1 MTTVYVMSTCP
12 DCVQVKARLS
22 NNPNYELIDIGQH
35 VRHLKA
41 FLHLR
46 DSHSAFDAVKAKG
59 AVGIP
64 CFVDEQG
71 GVSFEVPK
79 EASANS
85 SEEASASILDG
96 AACNL
101 DGTGC

>member
-1 MTTVYVMSTCP
+1 MTKVYVMSTCP
-12 DCVQVKARLS
+12 DCVQVKAQLA
-22 NNPNYELIDIGQH
+22 NHPDYELIDIGEH

-41 FLHLR
+41 FLRLR
-46 DSHSAFDAVKAKG
+46 DSHPAFDAIKARG

-71 GVSFEVPK
+71 NVSFDVP
-79 EASANS
+79 AVVSANPTATPS
-85 SEEASASILDG
+85 TPVPDG
-96 AACNL
+96 AACSL

>member
-1 MTTVYVMSTCP
+1 MITVFVMATCP
-12 DCVQVKARLS
+12 DCTAVKQALGSDAR
-22 NNPNYELIDIGQH
+22 YELIDIGTH
-35 VRHLKA
+35 VRHLKT
-41 FLHLR
+41 FLRLR
-46 DSHSAFDAVKAKG
+46 DSHPAFDAIKARG

-71 GVSFEVPK
+71 NVSFDADAFCPAAEVP
-79 EASANS
+79 EA
-85 SEEASASILDG
+85 EEIAPG

>member
-1 MTTVYVMSTCP
+1 MTKVYVMSTCP
-12 DCVQVKARLS
+12 DCVQVKAQLA
-22 NNPNYELIDIGQH
+22 NHPDYELIDIGEH

-41 FLHLR
+41 FLRLR
-46 DSHSAFDAVKAKG
+46 DSHPAFDAVKARG

-71 GVSFEVPK
+71 NVSFDADAFCP
-79 EASANS
+79 AATAPAA
-85 SEEASASILDG
+85 EEIAPG